1 MHGTQKAEAMEMARR
16 IDPAP
21 SKRRLRGMVAL
32 AAVAALGLAAC
43 GGDDD
48 AFSSGSD
55 ADTGSAEKTLTVG
68 GAKFTEALILEQLY
82 GQLLTKAGYTIDYK
96 TADNREIYAK
106 SLVSGEIDVVPEYA
120 ATMAEYLNR
129 QKNGPDAPA
138 VSSADPTATV
148 DALKPLAEGQG
159 LAVFAV
165 SQAANQN
172 GFAIS
177 KKVADANNIT
187 TLSQL
192 AAFKKAIKLA
202 ADEECGNPD
211 RVFCKPGLE
220 KTYGFQITVDP
231 LGFGST
237 TGKEAVLSGKDDVAL
252 TGTTDGTLEQLGLV
266 LLEDDKKLQS
276 ADNVI
281 PVVNKES
288 AGTPEVAAVLDKLS
302 AVLTTDDLAQLNLQ
316 VDGER
321 KKPEDVAKEYLT
333 SKGLL

>member
-1 MHGTQKAEAMEMARR
+1 MGKNRVSMSTGRPTRHV
-16 IDPAP
+16 
-21 SKRRLRGMVAL
+21 RGVVAL
-32 AAVAALGLAAC
+32 AAVAVLGLAAC

-48 AFSSGSD
+48 AF
-55 ADTGSAEKTLTVG
+55 DTGSTTGSGSGDASKTLTVG
-68 GAKFTEALILEQLY
+68 GANFTEALILQQLY

-120 ATMAEYLNR
+120 ATMAEFLNR

-138 VSSADPTATV
+138 VSSADVTATV
-148 DALKPLAEGQG
+148 TALKPLAEAEG
-159 LAVFAV
+159 LSVFAV

-172 GFAIS
+172 GFAIP
-177 KKVADANNIT
+177 KQVADANQIT
-187 TLSQL
+187 TLSQM
-192 AAFKKAIKLA
+192 AAFKKAIRLA
-202 ADEECGNPD
+202 ADEECSNPE

-220 KTYGFQITVDP
+220 KTYGFQVTVDP

-237 TGKEAVLSGKDDVAL
+237 TGKQAVVQGKDDVAL

-281 PVVNKES
+281 PVVNTES
-288 AGTPEVAAVLDKLS
+288 AGTGEVSAALDKLS
-302 AVLTTDDLAQLNLQ
+302 GVLTTDDLAQLNLQ

-321 KKPEDVAKEYLT
+321 KKPEDVAKDYLT